1 MMKSVGRRVKHEY
14 IYNPGLFS
22 WGEGEGLTQVMR
34 RARKGAF
41 PMHLP
46 ATDKV
51 VRLVL
56 PWVLPA
62 RTCVTF
68 VSHNLQ
74 L

>member
-1 MMKSVGRRVKHEY
+1 MMKSVGKRVEHKY
-14 IYNPGLFS
+14 IYNLRLFS
-22 WGEGEGLTQVMR
+22 WWEGEGLTQVMR

-46 ATDKV
+46 AADKV

-62 RTCVTF
+62 HLCNFCF
-68 VSHNLQ
+68 V
-74 L
+74 